1 MNLIDRAFYLTVL
14 ALLVLTPQAAI
25 AQQEEEFKKA
35 PVSIESTDNKFHP
48 VKFLKHV
55 IFFPLK
61 LIKDYVNDVEQI
73 IYVKYKYSTQEK
85 SQDKTKVSCNE

>member
-1 MNLIDRAFYLTVL
+1 MNWIDRAFYLTVL
-14 ALLVLTPQAAI
+14 AILVLTPQAAI
-25 AQQEEEFKKA
+25 AQQEDEFKKS
-35 PVSIESTDNKFHP
+35 PEVVEQVDNKFHP

>member
-35 PVSIESTDNKFHP
+35 PVSIESTDNKFNP

-55 IFFPLK
+55 ILFPLK